1 MRPLGVLD
9 RFIIRQWMGTFLLSV
24 LGVPAVAT
32 LIDLSERFGKLTD
45 RGISLHDIFLG
56 QAYLFPSK
64 MAMLFPAA
72 VLFGTVFTLNGM
84 GRHNELTAVKAGGVS
99 FYRLVAPMMILAVLA
114 VPANFAVQEW
124 SSYTTEQQKEL
135 QGEIPSAHAEI
146 RFNFAY
152 VAPNGWTWIGKQLYR
167 SPGRAIGILGHGPT
181 PPPGGFRWTISADSA
196 SWIRPGQWQLRDGAT
211 FALGDSTTAAVFRFR
226 SELQNALVEPP
237 GTLMSEDKHAEEM
250 TVGELKAYLDQL
262 TRIGSR
268 PGMLAVDYRLKFA
281 IPVACLVVA
290 LFGAPLAITNP
301 RAGAALGLAIALGT
315 TLVYLTGVQI
325 MKAIG
330 GKDLVTPAMAAWSM
344 NVIFGAVAVVLLWRV
359 RT

>member
-1 MRPLGVLD
+1 MKFFGVLD
-9 RFIIRQWMGTFLLSV
+9 RFVVRQWMGTFLLSV

-45 RGISLHDIFLG
+45 NGIPLHDIFLG

-72 VLFGTVFTLNGM
+72 VLFGTVFTLNAM

-99 FYRLVAPMMILAVLA
+99 FYRLIAPMMILAVLA
-114 VPANFAVQEW
+114 VPANFAAQEW
-124 SSYTTEQQKEL
+124 SSYATEQQKEL
-135 QGEIPSAHAEI
+135 QGQALSPRAQL
-146 RFNFAY
+146 RLNFAY
-152 VAPNGWTWIGKQLYR
+152 VSPDGWTWVGKELYR
-167 SPGRAIGILGHGPT
+167 FPGRAIGVLGRGPAPAT
-181 PPPGGFRWTISADSA
+181 GKPRWTIAADSA
-196 SWIRPGQWQLRDGAT
+196 SWVRPGRWQLRDGAT
-211 FALGDSTTAAVFRFR
+211 FALDSGGTVAVFRFR
-226 SELQNALVEPP
+226 SEYQNALVEGP

-250 TVGELKAYLDQL
+250 TTSELKQYLDQL
-262 TRIGSR
+262 QRIGSR

-290 LFGAPLAITNP
+290 LFGAPLAVTKP

-330 GKDLVTPAMAAWSM
+330 GKDLVTPELAAWSM
-344 NVIFGAVAVVLLWRV
+344 NAVFTLVAGFFLWRV